1 MSGSRPTLIRAY
13 HRRIRVVVAGALTG
27 ALLLLAAMPGGAAA
41 PSRGRFIGGD
51 LHSLVV
57 SPTDP
62 SRLFVGGH
70 EAVTTSRDAGQS
82 WRAVRSL
89 EDADAM
95 GWGFAGDTVWVS
107 GHPGLNR
114 SEDGGRTFQRTN
126 AGLPN
131 TDVHAFGAGPSILY
145 GASPA
150 VGVFASTD
158 DGKTW
163 EVRSDEV
170 GHGFFGRIVVD
181 PVDADHVLAAD
192 AANGAVESRDGG
204 RTWTRLGGQRSA
216 GWLSASTDLTQL
228 VASGPD
234 GVRRSTDGGATWR
247 RIRVPKRALLVE
259 LHVDEPDVLYAA
271 ANVDGRARVW
281 VSRDGGLT
289 WART

>member
-1 MSGSRPTLIRAY
+1 
-13 HRRIRVVVAGALTG
+13 VLTG
-27 ALLLLAAMPGGAAA
+27 ALLALASVPGGAAA
-41 PSRGRFIGGD
+41 PRRGGFIGGD

-62 SRLFVGGH
+62 ARLFVGGH
-70 EAVTTSRDAGQS
+70 EAVTTSRNGGRT

-89 EDADAM
+89 ANADAM
-95 GWGFAGDTVWVS
+95 GWGVAGDTVWVS

-114 SEDGGRTFQRTN
+114 SDDGGQTFKRTN

-158 DGKTW
+158 DGATW
-163 EVRSDEV
+163 QVRTEDV
-170 GHGFFGRIVVD
+170 GHSFFGRIVVD
-181 PVDADHVLAAD
+181 PADPDHLLAAD
-192 AANGAVESRDGG
+192 AANGPVESRDGG
-204 RTWTRLGGQRSA
+204 RSWFRLGGLRSA
-216 GWLSASTDLTQL
+216 ACLSVSSDLTQL

-234 GVRRSTDGGATWR
+234 GVRRSTDAGATWTR
-247 RIRVPKRALLVE
+247 LRIPKRALLVE
-259 LHVDEPDVLYAA
+259 LQADQPTTLYAA

-281 VSRDGGLT
+281 VSRDGGLSWT
-289 WART
+289 RT